1 MKWFNLKK
9 NRCPKCN
16 KDWVFDLTAVDG
28 LLVHSCGFRI
38 REKRYK
44 EIVNNMN
51 EKDLDSFL
59 DKQEK
64 IREDEI

>member
-1 MKWFNLKK
+1 M
-9 NRCPKCN
+9 
-16 KDWVFDLTAVDG
+16 TAVDG